1 MFRLICALFVLAPLP
16 IFANATSTSSIT
28 TATCSSELAS
38 SLLNGASF
46 ACSGNLV
53 LSGGFVTSDS
63 LIDIN
68 ATGDLFLDN
77 ISLTAPNISLSVL
90 AGVLKMGG
98 NVIFSAGSS
107 VVVTGGNTL
116 TPVNIGQLA
125 PKLILSRDNLA
136 IPLGSGSVIEINA
149 GSGSSAVLNRVGGGH
164 LTLVSGELRQT
175 DIASVNTLSAVTSV
189 PEPTTYAML
198 FSGML
203 ALVLLRRRATR

>member
-16 IFANATSTSSIT
+16 IFANATSSIT
-28 TATCSSELAS
+28 TESCSSELAS

-98 NVIFSAGSS
+98 NVILSAGSS
-107 VVVTGGNTL
+107 IAVTVGNML
-116 TPVNIGQLA
+116 TQVNIGQRD
-125 PKLILSRDNLA
+125 PKLILSRHNFA
-136 IPLGSGSVIEINA
+136 IPLGSGSLIEFNA

-164 LTLVSGELRQT
+164 LTLISGELRQT
-175 DIASVNTLSAVTSV
+175 DIASVNTLLSVTSV

-198 FSGML
+198 LAGML
-203 ALVLLRRRATR
+203 ALVLFRRRAT